1 MQTFITLPKETVRAD
16 SLTERQLASMQQLHE
31 SLQTQRQSHL
41 KMNETLDSTKMSNDL
56 GFEIQEE
63 DDKKLSIL
71 EVLSL
76 KSIQDTTSDDPCD
89 KLIEKE
95 IIRSTVDE
103 FVSERMAVVEKAM
116 DEKQAVLFAEQFNS
130 HRNTMTA
137 IFKDRESRA

>member
-1 MQTFITLPKETVRAD
+1 
-16 SLTERQLASMQQLHE
+16 
-31 SLQTQRQSHL
+31 
-41 KMNETLDSTKMSNDL
+41 MNETLDSTKMSNDL